1 MRAFFWSFS
10 FKLYDVFD
18 NQKFLEQPM
27 PSPLSHIRI
36 LELSRILAGPWAGQ
50 MLADLGAEVIKV
62 EKPIQGDDTR
72 HWGPPYL
79 NSQPS
84 ENPTDSAY
92 FLSANR
98 GKRSITI
105 DIRHQEGQAII
116 QQLVASC
123 DVLIENFKVG
133 NLQKYHL
140 DYPSLSQINPKLI
153 YCSITGFGQDGP
165 YAQRA
170 GYDFL
175 LQGMGG
181 LMSVTGEP
189 DHLPGGGPQKVGVA
203 LTDILT
209 GMYATSAIQA
219 AIIEREK
226 SGLGQHIDLA
236 LLDVQLASLAN
247 QNMNYLVSNETPQRM
262 GNAHPNIVPYQTFQT
277 ADGFI
282 ILTIGNDSQ
291 FADFCEVAQSKSLLQ
306 DSRFTTNQARVHNR
320 EMVIE
325 KIEKIIQA
333 KTSEFWLQELEIK
346 GVPCGPINDIAQVF
360 DNPQIKHRKMLGE
373 LTHPLDGKVPTVANP
388 INFSRT
394 PIAYN
399 QAPPNLGEHT
409 DKVLTE
415 LLGLDSEDI
424 DKLRHSKII

>member
-1 MRAFFWSFS
+1 MSS
-10 FKLYDVFD
+10 SLSSS
-18 NQKFLEQPM
+18 
-27 PSPLSHIRI
+27 SPLSHIRV

-79 NSQPS
+79 NNQQDESP
-84 ENPTDSAY
+84 EVSAY

-98 GKRSITI
+98 GKRSITV
-105 DIRHQEGQAII
+105 DIRHTKGQAII
-116 QQLVASC
+116 HQLIESC

-133 NLQKYHL
+133 NLQKYQL
-140 DYPSLSQINPKLI
+140 DFASLAAINPRLI

-209 GMYATSAIQA
+209 GMYATTAIQA

-236 LLDVQLASLAN
+236 LLDVQVACLAN
-247 QNMNYLVSNETPQRM
+247 QSMNYLVSQDTPKRM

-277 ADGFI
+277 ADGYI

-291 FADFCEVAQSKSLLQ
+291 FADFCEVAHCQTLIH
-306 DSRFTTNQARVHNR
+306 DPCFATNQARVHNR
-320 EMVIE
+320 EIVVE
-325 KIEKIIQA
+325 RLANIIQA
-333 KTSEFWLQELEIK
+333 KSSEFWLHQLELN

-373 LTHPLDGKVPTVANP
+373 LSHDKNGKIPTVANP

-394 PIAYN
+394 PIEYN

-409 DKVLTE
+409 EKVLAE
-415 LLGLDSEDI
+415 LLDFDTNHI
-424 DKLRHSKII
+424 NNLRQSMII

>member
-1 MRAFFWSFS
+1 MS
-10 FKLYDVFD
+10 
-18 NQKFLEQPM
+18 
-27 PSPLSHIRI
+27 SPLSHIRV

-50 MLADLGAEVIKV
+50 MLADLGAEIIKV

-79 NSQPS
+79 KNQQG
-84 ENPTDSAY
+84 EAPTESAY

-105 DIRHQEGQAII
+105 DIRKQAGQAII
-116 QQLVASC
+116 HQLIESC

-133 NLQKYHL
+133 SLEKYHL
-140 DYPSLSQINPKLI
+140 DYASLLAINPQLV

-165 YAQRA
+165 YAKRA

-181 LMSVTGEP
+181 LMSITGEP

-209 GMYATSAIQA
+209 GMYATTAIQA

-236 LLDVQLASLAN
+236 LLDVQVACLAN
-247 QNMNYLVSNETPQRM
+247 QGMNYLVSQDTPQRM

-291 FADFCEVAQSKSLLQ
+291 FADFCQVANCHTLIH
-306 DSRFTTNQARVHNR
+306 DPHFATNQARVRNR
-320 EMVIE
+320 DVVIQRLTN
-325 KIEKIIQA
+325 IIKA
-333 KTSEFWLQELEIK
+333 KKSEFWLQQLEIK

-360 DNPQIKHRKMLGE
+360 ENPQIKHRKMLGE
-373 LTHPLDGKVPTVANP
+373 LTHPVNGKVPTVANP

-394 PIAYN
+394 PIVYH

-409 DKVLTE
+409 ENVLIE
-415 LLGLDSEDI
+415 LLGYDTSTVS
-424 DKLRHSKII
+424 KLRESKII

>member
-1 MRAFFWSFS
+1 MS
-10 FKLYDVFD
+10 
-18 NQKFLEQPM
+18 
-27 PSPLSHIRI
+27 SPLSHIRI

-79 NSQPS
+79 NKQQS

-105 DIRHQEGQAII
+105 DIRHPQGQAVIH
-116 QQLVASC
+116 QLVESC

-133 NLQKYHL
+133 SLQKYHL
-140 DYPSLSQINPKLI
+140 DYASLSAINPKLI
-153 YCSITGFGQDGP
+153 YCSITGFGQEGP

-209 GMYATSAIQA
+209 GMYATTAIQA

-236 LLDVQLASLAN
+236 LLDVQVACLAN
-247 QNMNYLVSNETPQRM
+247 QGMNYLVSNETPKRM

-277 ADGFI
+277 ADSFI
-282 ILTIGNDSQ
+282 ILTVGNDSQ
-291 FADFCEVAQSKSLLQ
+291 FEDFCEVAECQGLIQ
-306 DSRFTTNQARVHNR
+306 DPRFTTNQARVRNR
-320 EMVIE
+320 EIVIE
-325 KIEKIIQA
+325 TLEAIIKA
-333 KTSEFWLQELEIK
+333 KSCDFWLQQLEIK

-360 DNPQIKHRKMLGE
+360 DNPQLKHRKMLGE
-373 LTHPLDGKVPTVANP
+373 LTHPINGKVPTVANP
-388 INFSRT
+388 IHFSRT
-394 PIAYN
+394 PIVYN

-409 DKVLTE
+409 ENVLTE
-415 LLGLDSEDI
+415 VLGYDASAI
-424 DKLRHSKII
+424 SQLRHSKVI

>member
-1 MRAFFWSFS
+1 MS
-10 FKLYDVFD
+10 
-18 NQKFLEQPM
+18 
-27 PSPLSHIRI
+27 SPLSHIRV

-50 MLADLGAEVIKV
+50 MLADLGAEIIKV

-72 HWGPPYL
+72 HWGPPFL
-79 NSQPS
+79 NNNQHEP
-84 ENPTDSAY
+84 PTESAY

-98 GKRSITI
+98 GKRSITV
-105 DIRHQEGQAII
+105 DIRQPRGQEIIHQLIEN
-116 QQLVASC
+116 C
-123 DVLIENFKVG
+123 DVIIENFKVG
-133 NLQKYHL
+133 ALQKYHL
-140 DYPSLSQINPKLI
+140 DYASLAAINPELI

-209 GMYATSAIQA
+209 GMYATTAIQA

-236 LLDVQLASLAN
+236 LLDVQVACLAN
-247 QNMNYLVSNETPQRM
+247 QGMNYLVSHDTPTRM

-277 ADGFI
+277 ADGYI

-291 FADFCEVAQSKSLLQ
+291 FADFCEVAECQALVQ
-306 DSRFTTNQARVHNR
+306 DPLFSTNQARVNNR
-320 EMVIE
+320 EIVVPRLTN
-325 KIEKIIQA
+325 IIKA
-333 KTSEFWLQELEIK
+333 KNSGYWLQQLEMK

-373 LTHPLDGKVPTVANP
+373 LTHPINGEVPTVANP

-394 PIAYN
+394 PIVYN
-399 QAPPNLGEHT
+399 KAPPNLGEHT
-409 DKVLTE
+409 DHVLTE
-415 LLGLDSEDI
+415 LLDYDNSTI
-424 DKLRHSKII
+424 ASLRLSNTI

>member
-1 MRAFFWSFS
+1 MSSA
-10 FKLYDVFD
+10 
-18 NQKFLEQPM
+18 
-27 PSPLSHIRI
+27 LSHIRV

-50 MLADLGAEVIKV
+50 MLADLGAEIIKV

-72 HWGPPYL
+72 HWGPPFL
-79 NSQPS
+79 NNKTA
-84 ENPTDSAY
+84 ENPTGSAY

-98 GKRSITI
+98 GKQSITI

-116 QQLVASC
+116 HQLIDSC

-133 NLQKYHL
+133 SLVKYHL
-140 DYPSLSQINPKLI
+140 DYASLSAINPKLI

-209 GMYATSAIQA
+209 GMYATTAIQA

-236 LLDVQLASLAN
+236 LLDVQVACLAN
-247 QNMNYLVSNETPQRM
+247 QGMNYLVSQNTPQRM

-291 FADFCEVAQSKSLLQ
+291 FADFCQVANCQTLIH
-306 DSRFTTNQARVHNR
+306 DPHFVTNQARVHNR
-320 EMVIE
+320 DVVIQQLAN
-325 KIEKIIQA
+325 IIKA
-333 KTSEFWLQELEIK
+333 KKSEFWLQHLEIK

-360 DNPQIKHRKMLGE
+360 ENPQIKHRKMLGE
-373 LTHPLDGKVPTVANP
+373 LTHPVNGKVPTVANP

-394 PIAYN
+394 PIVYH

-409 DKVLTE
+409 ENVLIE
-415 LLGLDSEDI
+415 LLGYDTSTVTE
-424 DKLRHSKII
+424 LRESKII

>member
-1 MRAFFWSFS
+1 MS
-10 FKLYDVFD
+10 
-18 NQKFLEQPM
+18 
-27 PSPLSHIRI
+27 SPLSHIRV

-62 EKPIQGDDTR
+62 EKPLEGDDTR
-72 HWGPPYL
+72 HWGPPFL
-79 NSQPS
+79 KNQQG
-84 ENPTDSAY
+84 ETTAESAY

-105 DIRHQEGQAII
+105 DIRQPRGQEIIHQLI
-116 QQLVASC
+116 ASC

-133 NLQKYHL
+133 SLEKYRL
-140 DYPSLSQINPKLI
+140 DYGSLSALNPKLI

-165 YAQRA
+165 YAKRA

-181 LMSVTGEP
+181 LMSVTGEA

-209 GMYATSAIQA
+209 GMYATTAIQA

-236 LLDVQLASLAN
+236 LLDVQVASLAN
-247 QNMNYLVSNETPQRM
+247 QSMNYLVSQNTPKRM
-262 GNAHPNIVPYQTFQT
+262 GNAHPNIVPYQTFKT
-277 ADGFI
+277 LDGFI

-291 FADFCEVAQSKSLLQ
+291 FADFCEVAKCQTLLR
-306 DSRFTTNQARVHNR
+306 DTRFSSNQARVQNR
-320 EMVIE
+320 EIVVE
-325 KIEKIIQA
+325 QLAKILKA
-333 KTSEFWLQELEIK
+333 KTSEFWLQQLEMK
-346 GVPCGPINDIAQVF
+346 GVPCGPINDIAETF
-360 DNPQIKHRKMLGE
+360 DNPQIKHRNMANE
-373 LTHPLDGKVPTVANP
+373 LKHPKNGKVPTVSNP

-394 PIAYN
+394 PIVYH
-399 QAPPNLGEHT
+399 QAPPCLGEHT
-409 DKVLTE
+409 EEVLAEVLGFDKEIITALQQT
-415 LLGLDSEDI
+415 
-424 DKLRHSKII
+424 KII

>member
-1 MRAFFWSFS
+1 MS
-10 FKLYDVFD
+10 
-18 NQKFLEQPM
+18 
-27 PSPLSHIRI
+27 SPLSHIRV

-50 MLADLGAEVIKV
+50 MLADLGAEIIKV

-79 NSQPS
+79 NNQQS
-84 ENPTDSAY
+84 EAPTESAY

-105 DIRHQEGQAII
+105 DIRQPEGQAII
-116 QQLVASC
+116 HQLIESC

-133 NLQKYHL
+133 SLQKYHL
-140 DYPSLSQINPKLI
+140 DYASLSAINPQLI

-209 GMYATSAIQA
+209 GMYATTAIQA
-219 AIIEREK
+219 AMIEREK

-236 LLDVQLASLAN
+236 LLDVQVACLAN
-247 QNMNYLVSNETPQRM
+247 QAMNYLVSDETPKRM

-291 FADFCEVAQSKSLLQ
+291 FADFCEVAQCQALIQ
-306 DSRFTTNQARVHNR
+306 DPRFTTNQARVRNR
-320 EMVIE
+320 EIVIE
-325 KIEKIIQA
+325 QLANIIQA
-333 KTSEFWLQELEIK
+333 KDSEFWLQQLETK

-360 DNPQIKHRKMLGE
+360 ENPQIKHRKILGE
-373 LTHPLDGKVPTVANP
+373 LTHPKNGKVPTIKNP

-394 PIAYN
+394 PIVYN

-409 DKVLTE
+409 EDVLSE
-415 LLGLDSEDI
+415 LLDYDASAI
-424 DKLRHSKII
+424 NKLRQSNVI

>member
-1 MRAFFWSFS
+1 MS
-10 FKLYDVFD
+10 
-18 NQKFLEQPM
+18 
-27 PSPLSHIRI
+27 SPLSHIRV

-79 NSQPS
+79 SSPKDQTQT
-84 ENPTDSAY
+84 ESAY

-105 DIRHQEGQAII
+105 DIRHPQGQAII
-116 QQLVASC
+116 QQLIESC

-140 DYPSLSQINPKLI
+140 DFASLSAINPQLI

-209 GMYATSAIQA
+209 GMYATTAIQA

-236 LLDVQLASLAN
+236 LLDVQVACLAN
-247 QNMNYLVSNETPQRM
+247 QSMNYLVSQETPKRM

-291 FADFCEVAQSKSLLQ
+291 FADFCEVANCQTLIG
-306 DSRFTTNQARVHNR
+306 DPRFATNQVRVQNR
-320 EMVIE
+320 EFVIE
-325 KIEKIIQA
+325 QLAAIIKA
-333 KTSEFWLQELEIK
+333 KNSEFWLQQLEIK

-360 DNPQIKHRKMLGE
+360 DNPQIKHRKMLNE
-373 LTHPLDGKVPTVANP
+373 LTHPENGKVPTVANP

-394 PIAYN
+394 PITYK

-409 DKVLTE
+409 EDVLTE
-415 LLGLDSEDI
+415 LLGYDGKAI
-424 DKLRHSKII
+424 GRLRHSKVI

>member
-1 MRAFFWSFS
+1 MS
-10 FKLYDVFD
+10 
-18 NQKFLEQPM
+18 
-27 PSPLSHIRI
+27 SPLSHIRV

-50 MLADLGAEVIKV
+50 MLADLGAEIIKV

-72 HWGPPYL
+72 HWGPPYIK
-79 NSQPS
+79 SQQG
-84 ENPTDSAY
+84 EAPTDSAY

-98 GKRSITI
+98 GKLSITI
-105 DIRHQEGQAII
+105 DIRQPEGQAII
-116 QQLVASC
+116 HQLIGSC

-133 NLQKYHL
+133 SLQKYQL
-140 DYPSLSQINPKLI
+140 DYASLSAINPQLI

-209 GMYATSAIQA
+209 GMYATTAIQA

-236 LLDVQLASLAN
+236 LLDVQVACLAN
-247 QNMNYLVSNETPQRM
+247 QAMNYLVSNETPKRM

-291 FADFCEVAQSKSLLQ
+291 FADFCEVAQCQTLIH
-306 DSRFTTNQARVHNR
+306 DPDFATNQARVRNR
-320 EMVIE
+320 DVVIE
-325 KIEKIIQA
+325 RLTNIIKA
-333 KTSEFWLQELEIK
+333 KDSEFWLQQLEIK

-360 DNPQIKHRKMLGE
+360 ENPQIKHRKMLSE
-373 LTHPLDGKVPTVANP
+373 LTHPVNGKVPTVANP

-394 PIAYN
+394 PIVYN
-399 QAPPNLGEHT
+399 QAPPKLGEHT
-409 DKVLTE
+409 DKVLSE
-415 LLGLDSEDI
+415 RLSYDSNAI
-424 DKLRHSKII
+424 SKLRHTKII

>member
-1 MRAFFWSFS
+1 MST
-10 FKLYDVFD
+10 
-18 NQKFLEQPM
+18 
-27 PSPLSHIRI
+27 PLSHIRV

-62 EKPIQGDDTR
+62 EKPIAGDDTR

-79 NSQPS
+79 TSQQDA
-84 ENPTDSAY
+84 NPTNSAY

-98 GKRSITI
+98 GKQSITV
-105 DIRHQEGQAII
+105 DIRQKEGQAII
-116 QQLVASC
+116 HQLVKSC

-133 NLQKYHL
+133 GLQKYQL
-140 DYPSLSQINPKLI
+140 DFASLSAINPKLI
-153 YCSITGFGQDGP
+153 YCSITGFGQNGP

-209 GMYATSAIQA
+209 GMYATTAIQG

-236 LLDVQLASLAN
+236 LLDVQVACLAN
-247 QNMNYLVSNETPQRM
+247 QSMNYLVGQETPKRL
-262 GNAHPNIVPYQTFQT
+262 GNAHPNIVPYQSFES
-277 ADGFI
+277 ADGHI

-291 FADFCEVAQSKSLLQ
+291 FADFCQVANCSELIHNPLYA
-306 DSRFTTNQARVHNR
+306 TNQARVRNR
-320 EMVIE
+320 EVVVAHLAN
-325 KIEKIIQA
+325 IIKA
-333 KTSEFWLQELEIK
+333 KTSDFWLQALEQK

-360 DNPQIKHRKMLGE
+360 DNPQIQHRKMQNT
-373 LTHPLDGKVPTVANP
+373 LTHPKNGQVPMVANP
-388 INFSRT
+388 INYSRT

-409 DKVLTE
+409 DNVLAE
-415 LLGLDSEDI
+415 VLGYDSNLI
-424 DKLRHSKII
+424 TQLRQSKTI